1 MTKIPAIF
9 LYALLCMGFL
19 SLGAAPVLA
28 SRLPANQQTGF
39 TDHSDKALGICQSL
53 LDQPDMNEADL
64 ARSIGADI
72 KQKREQHRGVL
83 YLRQLDFSLPGD
95 HLLRLDIATTNIR
108 GLISFRSQYYLYD
121 RPQSFVQFDDK
132 CRQLGH
138 RHITYNPDGRAE
150 RLDIHPTGEVFLFNP
165 PIPKANPTGESFI
178 RVAHIDSGV
187 NYTNPGLAS
196 FLAYGPDSTLIGY
209 DFWDDDPF
217 PFDADTSASPFFPRQ
232 HGSFVLD
239 ILAGTGAPVAVIPY
253 RYPRPDMTRFGEVVR
268 VAAENGARI
277 VMIPMGSTDK
287 QDWASF
293 RQAAL
298 DHAELLF
305 VFSAGNNGVSLDDTP
320 IYPAAFTAPHFVT
333 ITSVLSNGE
342 LSEGSN
348 SGGMVDFGVEGDNLP
363 LTYISSPRPTVS
375 GTSFALPR
383 LVGLFACLM
392 AEDRA
397 ANPAQIIERAKYLAN
412 PSSAPDQ
419 YGYFIPGN
427 RIAEACR
434 QFSRTAAP
442 E

>member
-1 MTKIPAIF
+1 MPTNF
-9 LYALLCMGFL
+9 LYVLLCMASL
-19 SLGAAPVLA
+19 SLGSVPVLA
-28 SRLPANQQTGF
+28 SQFSEGQQTSP
-39 TDHSDKALGICQSL
+39 TDHSDKAPGICQSL
-53 LDQPDMNEADL
+53 LSQPDMTESDL
-64 ARSIGADI
+64 AKTIDAVLKHRRDEQRGA
-72 KQKREQHRGVL
+72 L
-83 YLRQLDFSLPGD
+83 SFRQLDFSLPGE
-95 HLLRLDIATTNIR
+95 HLLRLDIATTNVR
-108 GLISFRSQYYLYD
+108 GFISLRVQHFFKGRA
-121 RPQSFVQFDDK
+121 QSFFQFDGG

-138 RHITYNPDGRAE
+138 RHITYNKDGEAE
-150 RLDIHPTGEVFLFNP
+150 RLEIRPAGEVYVFNP
-165 PIPKANPTGESFI
+165 PIPKANPTGESLI

-187 NYTNPGLAS
+187 DYTNPKLAS
-196 FLAYGPDSTLIGY
+196 FLAYGPEGTLIGY

-253 RYPRPDMTRFGEVVR
+253 RYPRPDMSRFGEIVR
-268 VAAENGARI
+268 IAAENNARI

-287 QDWASF
+287 QDWVSF
-293 RQAAL
+293 SQSAL
-298 DHAELLF
+298 EHSDILF
-305 VFSAGNNGVSLDDTP
+305 VFSAGNNGFSLDDTP

-333 ITSVLSNGE
+333 ITSVLSNGN

-383 LVGLFACLM
+383 MVGLFACLM
-392 AEDRA
+392 AEDRTA
-397 ANPAQIIERAKYLAN
+397 TPAQTIERAKYLAS

-419 YGYFIPGN
+419 YGNFIPGN